1 MKIAVGRLRELFRQ
15 GMEEAKVGASAEYMK
30 KERVR
35 EAFQQVIAGMVAV
48 GEVNDE
54 KELQDLFKAASISLT
69 ALKMIPFDVWKKLP
83 TK

>member
-15 GMEEAKVGASAEYMK
+15 GIEEAKIGASAEYMK

-35 EAFQQVIAGMVAV
+35 AGFQQVIAEIVAA
-48 GEVNDE
+48 GDVNDE
-54 KELQDLFKAASISLT
+54 KELQDLFAAATISLT
-69 ALKMIPFDVWKKLP
+69 ALKMIPLDVWKKLP